1 MCLRANKKTM
11 EEHLNPLA
19 ESIIALLVF
28 EERFESVLDE
38 IPHESR
44 FAVADELKSLIAKDL
59 IRPVRALESNTN
71 SGVLFD
77 SDRLGDYSF
86 TLTAK
91 GIAHLENNMKAR

>member
-1 MCLRANKKTM
+1 M
-11 EEHLNPLA
+11 EEHLNQLA

-28 EERFESVLDE
+28 EERFESVVDE
-38 IPHESR
+38 IPQESR

-59 IRPVRALESNTN
+59 IRPVRALDSNTN

-77 SDRLGDYSF
+77 SDRLSDYSF

-91 GIAHLENNMKAR
+91 GIAHLENNMKGR